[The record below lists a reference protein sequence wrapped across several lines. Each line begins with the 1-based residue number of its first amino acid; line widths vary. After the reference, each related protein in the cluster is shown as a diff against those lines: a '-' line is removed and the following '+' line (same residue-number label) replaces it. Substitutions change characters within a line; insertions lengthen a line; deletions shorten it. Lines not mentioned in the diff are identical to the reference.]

1 MESKSENRQSNA
13 NYSISYSKIILKN
26 KKLITIGECSRF
38 YFLLLGATIC
48 KLISI
53 FILSGLK
60 NNVGIFGFSPILNS
74 YSIMQSI
81 YTYIG
86 YIFFG
91 FIFRFIGKRKKR
103 INRRASKSSLIHKNL
118 SSPNYKRI
126 YFQIFLVSFC
136 FGFYSEILNILY
148 GQGFH
153 SLNYWTFETV
163 FTFILMKKYFEI
175 DIYIHQKCSIYF
187 IVITSSIFLLIAS
200 LMPDSS
206 GLNTY
211 QTIEARFG
219 NYYYSIIIILSFIF
233 LSYIFGFSRTF
244 SKVLM
249 QKKNLSYFLLIALIG
264 IAGLV
269 VALISNIILYN
280 INSDNNISK
289 YFSDLNS
296 IDKDYKYYLEIF
308 LIYPLFIFI
317 KFMLMYF
324 EILIIYYLNPI
335 YALATNNLTYGSSNI
350 VSLISNNSSNFLNF
364 LFSELSE
371 IFALFGYI
379 FYLEILE
386 LNFCGLSDNV
396 KRNIRSKGE
405 NEFNQLM
412 VERIQTIKA
421 LYDNEVEEDEEAEEN
436 ENNLEAKK
444 NIEMRDKTN
453 EGSE

>member
-1 MESKSENRQSNA
+1 M
-13 NYSISYSKIILKN
+13 
-26 KKLITIGECSRF
+26 
-38 YFLLLGATIC
+38 
-48 KLISI
+48 
-53 FILSGLK
+53 
-60 NNVGIFGFSPILNS
+60 
-74 YSIMQSI
+74 
-81 YTYIG
+81 
-86 YIFFG
+86 
-91 FIFRFIGKRKKR
+91 
-103 INRRASKSSLIHKNL
+103 
-118 SSPNYKRI
+118 
-126 YFQIFLVSFC
+126 
-136 FGFYSEILNILY
+136 
-148 GQGFH
+148 
-153 SLNYWTFETV
+153 
-163 FTFILMKKYFEI
+163 
-175 DIYIHQKCSIYF
+175 
-187 IVITSSIFLLIAS
+187 
-200 LMPDSS
+200 
-206 GLNTY
+206 
-211 QTIEARFG
+211 
-219 NYYYSIIIILSFIF
+219 
-233 LSYIFGFSRTF
+233 
-244 SKVLM
+244 
-249 QKKNLSYFLLIALIG
+249 
-264 IAGLV
+264 
-269 VALISNIILYN
+269 ALISNIILYK

-289 YFSDLNS
+289 YFSELNS

-350 VSLISNNSSNFLNF
+350 VSLISNNSSNFFNF